1 MSYKYVIKNC
11 EQIHS
16 SDNFCWSKNVF
27 CQDCTYCL
35 LKQIVELC
43 KKIIFLNGST
53 DFTDVDMY
61 KHAVGENFVARQ
73 ILKLLDIQEVE
84 RDV

>member
-1 MSYKYVIKNC
+1 MYDEVYGYC
-11 EQIHS
+11 
-16 SDNFCWSKNVF
+16 DNEHGIDLDKCMRENIT
-27 CQDCTYCL
+27 DCK

-43 KKIIFLNGST
+43 NKIIFLNGGT

-73 ILKLLDIQEVE
+73 ILELLDIQEVE
-84 RDV
+84 